1 MSLLLYFQ
9 WYPWKTSCAKPVVV
23 LYGEGGGFIRVSTVV
38 GLGQQGAGG
47 GGVQN
52 IKFILLLNVW
62 CISLRSTYVLEF
74 KAALVQNTQYK

>member
-47 GGVQN
+47 GGGGKKL
-52 IKFILLLNVW
+52 KFF
-62 CISLRSTYVLEF
+62 YF
-74 KAALVQNTQYK
+74 